1 MNKIEGIGLKNMD
14 NNMRTVDL
22 RLIDKLDD
30 ITSVDLANELS
41 SFDDEEIK
49 VLCYKLDDEMLAR
62 VLEEAEFKN
71 QNRIIKYL
79 NNDRIL
85 RVFKYMSKD
94 DIVDIL
100 GDINIGTAKDL
111 INRMQEGDSSV
122 IKELL
127 GYEDDTAGGLMT
139 TEYISLYGDMLV
151 HNVMQRIKSIASET
165 EYIDTIYVINKE
177 KELIGT
183 VKLRDLLMASEEETL
198 QKICDKH
205 FVYVRPETDQE
216 EVAGLVSKYDLKA
229 IPVLNNKHSMLG
241 IITIDDIM
249 DVVTEETTEDIMK
262 MGGVSKIEEIDSRI
276 SKKIRLRLPWL
287 VINLITA
294 FLAALTIKLFESTI
308 AQVVALSSIM
318 SMVTGMGGNAG
329 TQTVSVI
336 VRNIAMGKIKLKDSL
351 RVLIKQFIVDVFNG
365 IVIGLITGIAVY
377 AIYHN
382 VYLGIIIFLA
392 MIANLVISG
401 FCGTLIPLVLAKM
414 KIDPALSSSIFLT
427 TATDVLGFFIF
438 LSLANIFLPH
448 LI

>member
-1 MNKIEGIGLKNMD
+1 
-14 NNMRTVDL
+14 MRTVDL

-139 TEYISLYGDMLV
+139 TEYISLYSDMLV

-351 RVLIKQFIVDVFNG
+351 RVLIKQFVVDVFNG

>member
-1 MNKIEGIGLKNMD
+1 ME
-14 NNMRTVDL
+14 NNMRTLDL

-336 VRNIAMGKIKLKDSL
+336 VRNIAMGKIKLKGSL
-351 RVLIKQFIVDVFNG
+351 KVLMKQFVVDLFNG

-392 MIANLVISG
+392 MIANLIISG
-401 FCGTLIPLVLAKM
+401 FCGTIIPLLLAKM

>member
-1 MNKIEGIGLKNMD
+1 MIL
-14 NNMRTVDL
+14 
-22 RLIDKLDD
+22 LIDKLDD

>member
-351 RVLIKQFIVDVFNG
+351 RVLIKQFVVDVFNG

>member
-1 MNKIEGIGLKNMD
+1 ME
-14 NNMRTVDL
+14 NNMRTLDL

-139 TEYISLYGDMLV
+139 TEYISLYSDMLV

-276 SKKIRLRLPWL
+276 SKKIGLRLPWL

-336 VRNIAMGKIKLKDSL
+336 VRNIAMGKIKLKGSL
-351 RVLIKQFIVDVFNG
+351 KVLMKQFVVDLFNG

-392 MIANLVISG
+392 MIANLIISG
-401 FCGTLIPLVLAKM
+401 FCGTIIPLLLAKM

>member
-1 MNKIEGIGLKNMD
+1 ME
-14 NNMRTVDL
+14 NNMRTLDL

-139 TEYISLYGDMLV
+139 TEYISLYSDMLV

-336 VRNIAMGKIKLKDSL
+336 VRNIAMGKIKLKGSL
-351 RVLIKQFIVDVFNG
+351 KVLMKQFVVDLFNG

-392 MIANLVISG
+392 MIANLIISG
-401 FCGTLIPLVLAKM
+401 FCGTIIPLLLAKM

>member
-1 MNKIEGIGLKNMD
+1 MD

-139 TEYISLYGDMLV
+139 TEYISLYSDMLV

-276 SKKIRLRLPWL
+276 SKKIGLRLPWL

-336 VRNIAMGKIKLKDSL
+336 VRNIAMGKIKLKGSL
-351 RVLIKQFIVDVFNG
+351 KVLMKQFVVDLFNG

-392 MIANLVISG
+392 MIANLIISG
-401 FCGTLIPLVLAKM
+401 FCGTIIPLLLAKM

>member
-1 MNKIEGIGLKNMD
+1 
-14 NNMRTVDL
+14 MRTVDL

-139 TEYISLYGDMLV
+139 TEYISLYSDMLV

-336 VRNIAMGKIKLKDSL
+336 VRNIAMGKIKLKGSL
-351 RVLIKQFIVDVFNG
+351 KVLMKQFVVDLFNG

-392 MIANLVISG
+392 MIANLIISG
-401 FCGTLIPLVLAKM
+401 FCGTIIPLLLAKM

>member
-1 MNKIEGIGLKNMD
+1 ME
-14 NNMRTVDL
+14 NNMRTLDL

-139 TEYISLYGDMLV
+139 TEYISLYSDMLV

-351 RVLIKQFIVDVFNG
+351 RVLIKQFVVDVFNG

>member
-1 MNKIEGIGLKNMD
+1 
-14 NNMRTVDL
+14 MRTVDL

-41 SFDDEEIK
+41 SFDEEEIK

-276 SKKIRLRLPWL
+276 SIKIRLRLPWL

-336 VRNIAMGKIKLKDSL
+336 VRNIAMGKIKLKGSL
-351 RVLIKQFIVDVFNG
+351 KVLIKQFVVDLFNG

-392 MIANLVISG
+392 MIANLIISG
-401 FCGTLIPLVLAKM
+401 FCGTIIPLLLAKM

-427 TATDVLGFFIF
+427 TATDVLEFFIF

>member
-1 MNKIEGIGLKNMD
+1 
-14 NNMRTVDL
+14 MRTVDL

-336 VRNIAMGKIKLKDSL
+336 VRNIAMGKIKLKGSL
-351 RVLIKQFIVDVFNG
+351 KVLMKQFVVDLFNG

-392 MIANLVISG
+392 MIANLIISG
-401 FCGTLIPLVLAKM
+401 FCGTIIPLILAKM

>member
-1 MNKIEGIGLKNMD
+1 
-14 NNMRTVDL
+14 MRTVDL

-392 MIANLVISG
+392 MITNLVISG

>member
-1 MNKIEGIGLKNMD
+1 
-14 NNMRTVDL
+14 MRTVDL

-139 TEYISLYGDMLV
+139 TEYISLYSDMLV

-276 SKKIRLRLPWL
+276 SKKIGLRLPWL

-294 FLAALTIKLFESTI
+294 FLAALTIKLFENTI

-336 VRNIAMGKIKLKDSL
+336 VRNIAMGKIKLKGSL
-351 RVLIKQFIVDVFNG
+351 KVLMKEFVVDLFNG

-392 MIANLVISG
+392 MIANLIISG
-401 FCGTLIPLVLAKM
+401 FCGTIIPLLLAKM

>member
-1 MNKIEGIGLKNMD
+1 
-14 NNMRTVDL
+14 MRTVDL

-276 SKKIRLRLPWL
+276 SKKIGLRLPWL

-336 VRNIAMGKIKLKDSL
+336 VRNIAMGKIKLKGSL

>member
-1 MNKIEGIGLKNMD
+1 
-14 NNMRTVDL
+14 MRTVDL

-139 TEYISLYGDMLV
+139 TEYISLYSDMLV

-276 SKKIRLRLPWL
+276 SKKIGLRLPWL

-336 VRNIAMGKIKLKDSL
+336 VRNIAMGKIKLKGSL
-351 RVLIKQFIVDVFNG
+351 KVLMKQFVVDLFNG

-392 MIANLVISG
+392 MIANLIISG
-401 FCGTLIPLVLAKM
+401 FCGTIIPLLLAKM